1 MTNNISKRI
10 WIGGPP
16 AGPGRVAW
24 ARRVAAE
31 RERVLVRVRRQLLD
45 KGPRKDVQVVPQPVE
60 LEDTSMQTSHPKKT
74 NKSAQTSS
82 RKNEAL
88 TQTEPVVVNTEH
100 EESDEMILTGV
111 SQGEDSWEKDWE
123 DREAPPPI
131 SDAVKKD
138 ELKESKA
145 MFPTGVSEGE
155 DFWQDDCDD
164 WEEACPT
171 TGDKKHEESQAASGQ
186 RWHDDWNV
194 WEDPHLTT
202 DHQPAEEGLLGEV
215 IRRGL
220 TNLPWLEA
228 EPGAVSL
235 LELGRGSYGV
245 VHLVD
250 YGGELLVRKRF
261 YEANL
266 MDDEA
271 YALWLLE
278 GAGGVPILRGV
289 VKEPPTLYMTY
300 CGCVTLEAF
309 FESRPEAGLLLEVL
323 LDLAQRVAEIHDKG
337 LVHLDL
343 KGDNVMVEVDRT
355 QKRKRWAKCKVT
367 LVDFAMLGDY
377 GEHPLGVQRVMFL
390 PHNDPALMRKER
402 VCSEVTDVFSM
413 GYLLHRTLPLLASH
427 RQSVAEC
434 SQRAMGAFELR
445 PSFAEIEK
453 VLKDAQKSR

>member
-343 KGDNVMVEVDRT
+343 KGDNVMVQDTHTRIIDVGLAALPGQCVPFKDVD
-355 QKRKRWAKCKVT
+355 
-367 LVDFAMLGDY
+367 
-377 GEHPLGVQRVMFL
+377 
-390 PHNDPALMRKER
+390 
-402 VCSEVTDVFSM
+402 
-413 GYLLHRTLPLLASH
+413 LHRVNWMCPQAAMRGPITYEADVYSLGRLL
-427 RQSVAEC
+427 
-434 SQRAMGAFELR
+434 QRAQQMLAGQPVSGQLALLVSHTLAEDPRHRPTLATLTAALR
-445 PSFAEIEK
+445 H
-453 VLKDAQKSR
+453 LMH